1 MAKVPFSKLDLKVN
15 DIPKKIIYT
24 NTKNENIEIEIKQYL
39 TFEEKTGM
47 ISNIINQS
55 IDDNGFYNSARL
67 ELYKTMEIIYAYTN
81 LNFTAK
87 QKENV
92 FKTFD
97 QLVSSGLFMLIQENI
112 PDSELQ
118 MITSTILITIDNIYK
133 YKNSALGI
141 INNIVADYE
150 GLDLDATEIQKSLAD
165 PDNLQ
170 LLKQV
175 LSRLG

>member
-39 TFEEKTGM
+39 TFEEKTEM

-87 QKENV
+87 QKENI

-97 QLVSSGLFMLIQENI
+97 QLVSSGLVMLIQENI

-118 MITSTILITIDNIYK
+118 MITSTVLITIDNIYK

-141 INNIVADYE
+141 INTIVADYE
-150 GLDLDATEIQKSLAD
+150 GLDLEAAEIQQALAD

-170 LLKQV
+170 LLKQI